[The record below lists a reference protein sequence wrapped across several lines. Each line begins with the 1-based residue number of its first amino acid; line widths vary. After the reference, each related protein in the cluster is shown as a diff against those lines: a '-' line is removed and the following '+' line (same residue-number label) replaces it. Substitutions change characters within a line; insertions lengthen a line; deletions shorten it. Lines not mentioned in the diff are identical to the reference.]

1 MHEHYGAAADELA
14 AAALTLARRFAGGAT
29 LWCVSPEWPS
39 HGRHM
44 AVEFVHPVIV
54 GTRALPAVH
63 LDGDDMTA
71 GLRVL
76 ARPGDVLLA
85 LSSADDPLTRD
96 LIGRTAA
103 WGLTSLWVGAGPRP
117 GHSRADHLVWLDLVD
132 PASAARSGDLV
143 LLYHLL
149 WELTHVV
156 FEHPGLLQ
164 PDRGATEEVCI
175 TCADDGRV
183 AEVQAVYDAGRADVL
198 VGGQV
203 ETIDVSLMDPLAIGE
218 LVLVHA
224 GVALGP
230 LHGRPPPSGP
240 GDRP

>member
-1 MHEHYGAAADELA
+1 MHEPYRAAAGELA

-39 HGRHM
+39 HGRHV

-63 LDGDDMTA
+63 LDGDDLTA
-71 GLRVL
+71 DLRVL

-85 LSSADDPLTRD
+85 LSSADDPLTGD

-117 GHSRADHLVWLDLVD
+117 RHSRADHLVWLDVVD
-132 PASAARSGDLV
+132 PAWAARSGDLV

-156 FEHPGLLQ
+156 FEHPGLLE
-164 PDRGATEEVCI
+164 PDRVGTEEVCI

-183 AEVQAVYDAGRADVL
+183 AEVQAVHHAGRADVL
-198 VGGQV
+198 VGGRV
-203 ETIDVSLMDPLAIGE
+203 ETIDVSLIDPVAMGE

-224 GVALGP
+224 GVAISP
-230 LHGRPPPSGP
+230 LRSRPPSSGP